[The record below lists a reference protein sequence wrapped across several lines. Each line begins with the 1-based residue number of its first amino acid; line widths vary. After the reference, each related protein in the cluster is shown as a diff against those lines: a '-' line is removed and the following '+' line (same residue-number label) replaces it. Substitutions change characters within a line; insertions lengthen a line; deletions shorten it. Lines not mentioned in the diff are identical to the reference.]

1 MAFKIEKKNP
11 LEGFFFLKLFRH
23 ITTPSGDKRHYKNII
38 PLLTLATVNSSG
50 SDVEG
55 ITMTSS
61 VSLEFSAE
69 NSALTVAARLHI
81 NSSVPARTDY
91 SFNAVIEI
99 SQRVCL
105 KQKLIVV

>member
-11 LEGFFFLKLFRH
+11 LEDFFLKLFRH
-23 ITTPSGDKRHYKNII
+23 ITTPSGDKRSLQKHNTSFDTCYCKF
-38 PLLTLATVNSSG
+38 SG

-69 NSALTVAARLHI
+69 NSVLTVAARLHI

>member
-1 MAFKIEKKNP
+1 
-11 LEGFFFLKLFRH
+11 
-23 ITTPSGDKRHYKNII
+23 
-38 PLLTLATVNSSG
+38 
-50 SDVEG
+50 
-55 ITMTSS
+55 MTSS

-69 NSALTVAARLHI
+69 NSVLTVAARLHI